1 MFWHSMVQGGV
12 LQLAGDNYRLGVI
25 SIVIV
30 REMGVIEAIVN
41 HLDWLRGG
49 KSSGI
54 VLINCT

>member
-1 MFWHSMVQGGV
+1 MVQGGV